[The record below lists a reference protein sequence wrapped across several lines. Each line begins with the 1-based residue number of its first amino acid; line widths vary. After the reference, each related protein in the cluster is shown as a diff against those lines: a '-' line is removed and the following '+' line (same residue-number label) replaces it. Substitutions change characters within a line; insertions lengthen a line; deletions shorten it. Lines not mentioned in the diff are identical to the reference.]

1 MTPPVAAAR
10 IHEHGGPEV
19 IRLESVALGE
29 PGPGEARV
37 RNGAIGL
44 NFYDVY
50 ERTGLYPVTLP
61 ATLGSESAGVV
72 EAVGE
77 QVTEVKAGDRVAV
90 TTGPGNYAE
99 AMLAPADALVP
110 LPSRI
115 DETTSAAGLTKA
127 MTVEYL
133 LERCFHVRRG
143 HTILFHAAAG
153 GVGLIACQW
162 AKALGA
168 RVIGTVSTAE
178 KAELARRHGCDIA
191 VVGADEDFVEAV
203 RRETRGQ
210 GVPVV
215 YDSIGRA
222 TFRRSLTCLA
232 RRGTLVSFGQS
243 SGEPG
248 AFRPL
253 LLARHGSI
261 YITRP
266 NMGDYTATRRE
277 LLGAAERAFSMI
289 ESGKIRITVGQTFRL
304 SETAAA
310 HRALEERRTQGSSV
324 ILP

>member
-1 MTPPVAAAR
+1 MVGSGKVAIEINRTYPLVEAARAHRDLEERRTVGSTVLLAMTPPVAAAR

-143 HTILFHAAAG
+143 HTILFH
-153 GVGLIACQW
+153 
-162 AKALGA
+162 
-168 RVIGTVSTAE
+168 
-178 KAELARRHGCDIA
+178 RRRG
-191 VVGADEDFVEAV
+191 
-203 RRETRGQ
+203 RRRPDRLPMGQ
-210 GVPVV
+210 GV
-215 YDSIGRA
+215 G
-222 TFRRSLTCLA
+222 A
-232 RRGTLVSFGQS
+232 RG
-243 SGEPG
+243 
-248 AFRPL
+248 
-253 LLARHGSI
+253 
-261 YITRP
+261 
-266 NMGDYTATRRE
+266 
-277 LLGAAERAFSMI
+277 
-289 ESGKIRITVGQTFRL
+289 
-304 SETAAA
+304 
-310 HRALEERRTQGSSV
+310 
-324 ILP
+324 